1 MKKLRKTIKLC
12 ILRGTQGVRPP
23 AAEGSLLPA
32 GIRGAGIFECIVV
45 YCCVCVHVFSCVY
58 ISTSLYF
65 YAYLHMYSH
74 SAVICVLY
82 CVYLPAG
89 IMGATVFDIWAYCCV
104 YVCICVCTLQ
114 KVVCLKYIYK
124 VAGVFLYVLSVN
136 QSDCVYR
143 FIRFLWLCFI
153 FYVPARF
160 SIVQ

>member
-45 YCCVCVHVFSCVY
+45 YCCACVHVFSSVY

-65 YAYLHMYSH
+65 NAYL
-74 SAVICVLY
+74 C
-82 CVYLPAG
+82 
-89 IMGATVFDIWAYCCV
+89 
-104 YVCICVCTLQ
+104 
-114 KVVCLKYIYK
+114 IYK
-124 VAGVFLYVLSVN
+124 VGGVFVFVLSVN
-136 QSDCVYR
+136 QSNS
-143 FIRFLWLCFI
+143 FLGLLCLCLCFI

-160 SIVQ
+160 FDCTVV

>member
-58 ISTSLYF
+58 ISTYLYF

-74 SAVICVLY
+74 SALSFVFILCLSACWYYGGQRFWHLSVL
-82 CVYLPAG
+82 L
-89 IMGATVFDIWAYCCV
+89 
-104 YVCICVCTLQ
+104 CICLHLYVYFTKGLCLY
-114 KVVCLKYIYK
+114 VCLKYIYE
-124 VAGVFLYVLSVN
+124 VVGVFVYVLSVN
-136 QSDCVYR
+136 QSDCVFR
-143 FIRFLWLCFI
+143 FNMFVVVFYLLCTC
-153 FYVPARF
+153 
-160 SIVQ
+160 